1 MLCFVVVVAISLAGQ
16 YAPAPCVV
24 DIMGVKASPVVD
36 IMGVTKTVVR
46 MKTTRQC
53 VCQNCPAGLGSGD
66 CDNCP
71 CATGYNFPAPKNP
84 IVRNP
89 PVGPS
94 RPIPA
99 ATFEIQETFE
109 QANTFEVARKGKR
122 SGGGGFKLFRLK
134 KASACGP
141 GGCG

>member
-1 MLCFVVVVAISLAGQ
+1 MLSLVVLAAFSLTAQ

-36 IMGVTKTVVR
+36 IMGTTKTVVR
-46 MKTTRQC
+46 TKMTRQC
-53 VCQNCPAGLGSGD
+53 VCQNCPASMGSGD

-71 CATGYNFPAPKNP
+71 CGVGYNFPAPSNP

-99 ATFEIQETFE
+99 ATVEIQETFE
-109 QANTFEVARKGKR
+109 QTDTIEVARKGKR
-122 SGGGGFKLFRLK
+122 FGGGGLKLFRMK
-134 KASACGP
+134 KSSCGP